1 MYSVYADGVCIY
13 NDAFALDNMKL
24 ANPKLTLE
32 DNAAGSFVMTVP
44 PSNLGYST
52 IIRMVTDI
60 AVHKDG
66 KEIWAGASSLK
77 TRTFTET
84 GCTCEG
90 RACILQRQ
98 TQPPA
103 EYAGGTIREYLE
115 AMIAIHNA
123 KVGDNRKFTIGIV
136 TVVDE
141 DFPTYYTN
149 YEKDHHDLECVGG
162 AVGGHLRVRKEDGI
176 RYLDYLADYPDTC
189 SQTIQFGSNLIEHTK
204 GMGYDGVRNGHRSAW
219 QQA

>member
-24 ANPKLTLE
+24 ASPKLTLE

-52 IIRMVTDI
+52 IVRMVTDI

-66 KEIWAGASSLK
+66 KEIWAGRVLSENEDFYRNRVL
-77 TRTFTET
+77 
-84 GCTCEG
+84 TCEG
-90 RACILQRQ
+90 ELAFFNDS

-115 AMIAIHNA
+115 AMIGIHNA

-149 YEKDHHDLECVGG
+149 YEK
-162 AVGGHLRVRKEDGI
+162 
-176 RYLDYLADYPDTC
+176 
-189 SQTIQFGSNLIEHTK
+189 TITILNALVAHS
-204 GMGYDGVRNGHRSAW
+204 RS
-219 QQA
+219 

>member
-24 ANPKLTLE
+24 ASPKLTLE

-44 PSNLGYST
+44 PSNLGYGT

-66 KEIWAGASSLK
+66 KEIWAGRVLSENEDFYRNRVL
-77 TRTFTET
+77 
-84 GCTCEG
+84 TCEG
-90 RACILQRQ
+90 ELAFFNDS

-123 KVGDNRKFTIGIV
+123 KVGDNRKFTTKGILLSNMN
-136 TVVDE
+136 
-141 DFPTYYTN
+141 FN
-149 YEKDHHDLECVGG
+149 ALG
-162 AVGGHLRVRKEDGI
+162 L
-176 RYLDYLADYPDTC
+176 
-189 SQTIQFGSNLIEHTK
+189 QTIAASGFSPI
-204 GMGYDGVRNGHRSAW
+204 DGLKMLSVMLEPYARFR
-219 QQA
+219 

>member
-66 KEIWAGASSLK
+66 KESSPSALLLWWMK
-77 TRTFTET
+77 IFRLIT
-84 GCTCEG
+84 
-90 RACILQRQ
+90 
-98 TQPPA
+98 
-103 EYAGGTIREYLE
+103 
-115 AMIAIHNA
+115 
-123 KVGDNRKFTIGIV
+123 
-136 TVVDE
+136 
-141 DFPTYYTN
+141 PTM
-149 YEKDHHDLECVGG
+149 K
-162 AVGGHLRVRKEDGI
+162 R
-176 RYLDYLADYPDTC
+176 P
-189 SQTIQFGSNLIEHTK
+189 S
-204 GMGYDGVRNGHRSAW
+204 RS
-219 QQA
+219 